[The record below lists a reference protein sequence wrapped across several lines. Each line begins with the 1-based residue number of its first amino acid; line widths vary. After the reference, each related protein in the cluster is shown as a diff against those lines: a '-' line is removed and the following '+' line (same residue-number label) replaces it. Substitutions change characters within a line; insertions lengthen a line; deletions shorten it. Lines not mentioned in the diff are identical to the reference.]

1 MERPLKKDDEI
12 EVSLEFRDFEKSE
25 NLLAVKRLV
34 WAHINDS
41 NLDAVRDRE
50 RAEFSAAMKRP
61 TFQEAVQSF
70 MQKRQPDF
78 HQQPDA

>member
-1 MERPLKKDDEI
+1 MPHEKLIEQAVALGAEI
-12 EVSLEFRDFEKSE
+12 AFNPSE

-41 NLDAVRDRE
+41 NLDAVRERE
-50 RAEFSAAMKRP
+50 NAEFRAAMRRP

-78 HQQPDA
+78 HQQGMD